1 MSSNLRSSFKV
12 KDPAKASKVLEDAQ
26 KLEKKI
32 ESEKYQNNRTKFI
45 SLKEQGSI
53 ICKIMP
59 PHESSDVAPYYRT
72 SSTVWLEI
80 PVEAEDEKGEKIID
94 PKTRKPKI
102 DIQKRSVF
110 NGRIHGGLSKD
121 AVELYIKYATEKINE
136 DEDTRAENLEILN
149 GNYATK
155 TQGLSFINNSI
166 VYIALI
172 DKDDPFRK
180 QGPIHLLTLNKSMKK
195 DMLMLAESDDDEPAS
210 SDIFSDVDEGNAVKF
225 KVKDENGRISYHV
238 NTWSSKATKN
248 SSIVPTTDEVL
259 NEFSKLDSLTN
270 LYVNSY
276 SMRDFDLALSGLK
289 YFDKKNKFGVF
300 NIEEFTD
307 ELESLKAEIIKYE
320 KSKPLAKA
328 TVSKPKKDEPEYPT
342 NKSSKRTYKDED
354 PEEEE
359 DDDDKVKKPS
369 RFESSEDDDEKE
381 DVKNIISKRKSMRA
395 TLELEDENDLPY

>member
-1 MSSNLRSSFKV
+1 MSNLRNAFKV
-12 KDPAKASKVLEDAQ
+12 KDPAKAQKVLEDAQ

-45 SLKEQGSI
+45 SLKEQGTI
-53 ICKIMP
+53 ICKILP
-59 PHESSDVAPYYRT
+59 SHESSDVAPYYRT

-110 NGRIHGGLSKD
+110 NGRIHGSLSKD

-136 DEDTRAENLEILN
+136 DEDTKVQNLEILN

-155 TQGLSFINNSI
+155 TQGLSFNNNSI

-195 DMLMLAESDDDEPAS
+195 DMLMLAESDDDEPAG
-210 SDIFSDVDEGNAVKF
+210 SDIFSDIDEGNAIKF
-225 KVKDENGRISYHV
+225 KVKDENGRVTYHV

-259 NEFSKLDSLTN
+259 LEFKKLDSLTT

-276 SMRDFDLALSGLK
+276 SMRDFDLAISGLK

-307 ELESLKAEIIKYE
+307 ELEALKNEIIKYE
-320 KSKPLAKA
+320 KNKPLAKV
-328 TVSKPKKDEPEYPT
+328 TSSSKSKDEDEYPK
-342 NKSSKRTYKDED
+342 KSSKKQQEVVV
-354 PEEEE
+354 E
-359 DDDDKVKKPS
+359 DDDDDDNFKKPS
-369 RFESSEDDDEKE
+369 KFESNSSDDDEE
-381 DVKNIISKRKSMRA
+381 GVNEIIAKRKTMRA
-395 TLELEDENDLPY
+395 KLEEDYEEED